1 MNPNIEIPFDRKKI
15 IEFFIGCLLFVA
27 AGLWLGLHA
36 KDFEAFYFGPEI
48 SPLFVK
54 IVALSTLLF
63 YGVGLGLA
71 IKLFLCK
78 QPAMS
83 MDDRGITFHLK
94 LLTNGPIPWEKIAEI
109 KPKKILFER
118 DLCFYASDPKG
129 FINQNKGWRKIALW
143 TNYKLC
149 SAILSVNASLLAC
162 TFSSLEKNVVTQF
175 EIYNPKQL

>member
-15 IEFFIGCLLFVA
+15 LKLFIGCLLFMA

-36 KDFEAFYFGPEI
+36 KDFETFYFGPEI

-63 YGVGLGLA
+63 LGVGLGLA

-78 QPAMS
+78 QPAIS

-109 KPKKILFER
+109 KPKKYSLNVICFFMLQTRKALSIKIKDGEKSPYGR
-118 DLCFYASDPKG
+118 TINSVALSCLSMPLC
-129 FINQNKGWRKIALW
+129 
-143 TNYKLC
+143 
-149 SAILSVNASLLAC
+149 
-162 TFSSLEKNVVTQF
+162 
-175 EIYNPKQL
+175 